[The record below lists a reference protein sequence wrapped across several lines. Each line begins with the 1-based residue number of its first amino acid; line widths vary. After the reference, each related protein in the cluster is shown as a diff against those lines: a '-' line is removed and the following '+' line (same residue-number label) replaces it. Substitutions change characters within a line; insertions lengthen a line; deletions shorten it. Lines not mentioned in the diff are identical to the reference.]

1 MVATILTV
9 AKEKDASKITEAKI
23 KLGKLQQIEFDILSF
38 ALKELTKGT
47 LLEKAD
53 IKLEE
58 EETKFKC
65 RACGFEWN
73 FSDSVKPDDN
83 EKSEAMHF
91 VPDLAHAFIRCPK
104 CGSPDFEIIGGRGA
118 WVEYINISK

>member
-1 MVATILTV
+1 MVSTMLAV
-9 AKEKDASKITEAKI
+9 AKEKGAAKITEAKI
-23 KLGKLQQIEFDILSF
+23 KLGKLQQIDFGILRF

-47 LLEKAD
+47 QLEKTD

-65 RACGFEWN
+65 RACGAEWN
-73 FSDSVKPDDN
+73 FNSARPDDK
-83 EKSEAMHF
+83 EQAEAMHF

-118 WVEYINISK
+118 WVEYMKVEE